1 METTHG
7 HVGKMEA
14 QWQQWGAR
22 LDQLVAK
29 AEAAGS
35 GAKADYQSHLEELK
49 AKCHVARGRLVAL
62 KAAGGENW
70 ETFKSL
76 GSDNWETFKAAGGE
90 SWETFKVG
98 LESTWEELE
107 AAYKK
112 LTN

>member
-1 METTHG
+1 METTHA

-14 QWQQWGAR
+14 QWKQWGAR
-22 LDQLVAK
+22 LDELVAK
-29 AEAAGS
+29 AEVAGTE
-35 GAKADYQSHLEELK
+35 AKADYRVHLEELK
-49 AKCHVARGRLVAL
+49 GKCHVARAKLVAL
-62 KAAGGENW
+62 KAAGGVNW
-70 ETFKSL
+70 ETFKSS

-107 AAYKK
+107 AAFKK